1 MQVRIL
7 TDSVLEIVVFLM
19 YFQILWFARTPTRN
33 LIVGHDMDGNPRCN
47 SILHGTQRKE
57 LLNLSLWF
65 HKKSSRSYKKNIK
78 NTAILNN
85 IGSVKTL
92 LCVQY
97 QSFHTLQ
104 N

>member
-65 HKKSSRSYKKNIK
+65 HKKSSRSYKKNIT

-85 IGSVKTL
+85 IGSIKTL
-92 LCVQY
+92 LCVQN
-97 QSFHTLQ
+97 QSFHTSQ